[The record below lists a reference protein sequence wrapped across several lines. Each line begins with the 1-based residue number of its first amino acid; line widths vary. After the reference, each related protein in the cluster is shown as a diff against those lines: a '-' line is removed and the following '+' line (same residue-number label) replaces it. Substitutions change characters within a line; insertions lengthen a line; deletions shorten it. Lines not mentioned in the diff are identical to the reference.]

1 MLRLTAHAADPRGLQ
16 GSTAQQALVARAQQY
31 MIRRTSETLKQYLP
45 AKVQEVRTRL
55 ISALCCVHEFGCT
68 RHAALHAFSHRCK
81 EGPWH
86 ATSAL
91 AASALPST
99 RQCRSTATPLC
110 NAPHSAVPLHRSP
123 TCVTCQVIFC
133 KMSALQHSIYKGF
146 LASEAVT
153 GAGRAAG

>member
-1 MLRLTAHAADPRGLQ
+1 M
-16 GSTAQQALVARAQQY
+16 ARAQQY

-45 AKVQEVRTRL
+45 AKVQEVRSLL
-55 ISALCCVHEFGCT
+55 ISAPCCGHEFRLHCM
-68 RHAALHAFSHRCK
+68 RVRNAA
-81 EGPWH
+81 

-91 AASALPST
+91 AAHCVAL
-99 RQCRSTATPLC
+99 
-110 NAPHSAVPLHRSP
+110 HSAVPLHRSP
-123 TCVTCQVIFC
+123 TCVTRQVIFC